1 MTYNFNPDNNGSV
14 TGRLARDPKFFA
26 NKDGSTTVY
35 ATVMA
40 DRTYE
45 DKTTGKVPT
54 DAVPLEA
61 WVRPDKDVKSTV
73 YGLMHRGDL
82 VKVDYAIRVGKPYE
96 KDGETIYPAAQ
107 LAPEFVKLLEPKAV
121 TQARLAKRVAD
132 AEATNQAVHA
142 SSTPAESATE
152 APVEQPPAEHS
163 VVGGGL
169 DQDQLP
175 FG

>member
-14 TGRLARDPKFFA
+14 TGRLAKDPKSFK
-26 NKDGSTTVY
+26 NKNDSTTVY
-35 ATVMA
+35 VVVMA
-40 DRTYE
+40 DRPYK
-45 DKTTGKVPT
+45 DKVTGKVPT
-54 DAVPLEA
+54 DAVPIEA
-61 WVRPDKDVKSTV
+61 YIAPGKDVEETV
-73 YGLMHRGDL
+73 YNLMHRGDL
-82 VKVDYAIRVGKPYE
+82 VKIDYAVRVSDPYE
-96 KDGETIYPAAQ
+96 KDGKTVYPAAQ

-132 AEATNQAVHA
+132 AEATNQAVNA
-142 SSTPAESATE
+142 VSTPAEPATE
-152 APVEQPPAEHS
+152 APVEQPPAEYS